1 MKPNFE
7 YPLIKPEDSFRTFL
21 KRQDQQQTPLH
32 YHPNYEMN
40 FVIKG
45 LGTRYVGDNIEQFEE
60 GDLIL
65 LAPNIPHC
73 WKNTGKSQ
81 DAYASLVVHWKD
93 DFLGSGWDN
102 ISEFDNIRRLL
113 KLSSKGIKFDKYIA
127 EEIKDR
133 QSELLMLPPFEKL
146 LLLLRILNDL
156 AKTNEFKL
164 LNNDA
169 LPLNNNVYNERIDTV
184 CKFIKEKYPEKIT
197 LSQVADLVSMSKG
210 AFSRFFSKT
219 TQKPFFT
226 FLNEYRIKMACKAL
240 AETDMNAD
248 EVGYACGYEC
258 LQFFYSQFAK
268 YAKCSPQAFRKK
280 ITAMN

>member
-21 KRQDQQQTPLH
+21 KKQDEQETPLH

-45 LGTRYVGDNIEQFEE
+45 IGTRYVGDNIEQFEE

-73 WKNTGKSQ
+73 WKNTDRYQ
-81 DAYASLVVHWKD
+81 QPYASLVIQWKD
-93 DFLGSGWDN
+93 DFLGNGWDR

-113 KLSSKGIKFDKYIA
+113 QLSSKGIKFDKYVA
-127 EEIKDR
+127 NEIKNR
-133 QSELLMLPPFEKL
+133 QSELLMLPSFEKL
-146 LLLLRILNDL
+146 LLLLQLLNDL
-156 AKTNEFKL
+156 WKSKEFEILCNEE
-164 LNNDA
+164 
-169 LPLNNNVYNERIDTV
+169 LPLNNSVYNARIEV
-184 CKFIKEKYPEKIT
+184 VSRFIKENYAEKIT
-197 LSQVADLVSMSKG
+197 LSKVAQLVNMSEG

-219 TQKPFFT
+219 IRKPFFT

-240 AETDMNAD
+240 TETDMNAD
-248 EVGYACGYEC
+248 EIGYACGYEC

-268 YAKCSPQAFRKK
+268 YVKCSPQTFRKK
-280 ITAMN
+280 SKLVN

>member
-1 MKPNFE
+1 MKPNFA
-7 YPLIKPEDSFRTFL
+7 YPLLKPEDSFRTFL
-21 KRQDQQQTPLH
+21 KKQDVQQTPLH

-40 FVIKG
+40 FVING

-73 WKNTGKSQ
+73 WKNTDKGQQPYS
-81 DAYASLVVHWKD
+81 SLVIQWKD

-102 ISEFDNIRRLL
+102 ISEFGNIRRLL

-127 EEIKDR
+127 NEIKKH

-146 LLLLRILNDL
+146 LLLLQLLNDL
-156 AKTNEFKL
+156 GKTNEFKIL
-164 LNNDA
+164 SNA
-169 LPLNNNVYNERIDTV
+169 ELPLESTIYNARIEIV
-184 CKFIKEKYPEKIT
+184 SQYIKEKYGEKIT
-197 LSQVADLVSMSKG
+197 LGKVAELVNMSQG

-219 TQKPFFT
+219 TQKPFCT

-240 AETDMNAD
+240 LETDGNAD
-248 EVGYACGYEC
+248 EIGYACGYEC
-258 LQFFYSQFAK
+258 LQFFYRQFSK
-268 YAKCSPQAFRKK
+268 YAKCSPQVFRKK
-280 ITAMN
+280 AKSIN